1 MTDEREAAVRD
12 AIAAAREE
20 TVDEGGSD
28 DRKEGTFL
36 VTAAD
41 EASAVLKDV
50 DDGQVLT
57 LSSNPGVEVDDAVEG
72 VVAADPPMNVTYQL
86 VEIERRWSLS
96 IEVSDESPTRTS
108 VDVGDEQAVGELD
121 RRERAGHGEIH
132 VITVP
137 DGEGADAAREVA
149 EDREAT
155 LTRAARLGVNRV
167 EIRFG
172 DGVVSVRYV
181 P

>member
-1 MTDEREAAVRD
+1 MTDDRDAAVRE
-12 AIAAAREE
+12 AIEAAREE
-20 TVDEGGSD
+20 AATEGDD

-41 EASAVLKDV
+41 EESAVLKDV

-86 VEIERRWSLS
+86 VEIERRWPLS
-96 IEVSDESPTRTS
+96 IEVSDESPTKRSSDIGEEGT
-108 VDVGDEQAVGELD
+108 VGELD
-121 RRERAGHGEIH
+121 RRERAGHGEVH

-137 DGEGADAAREVA
+137 EGEGEDAAKEVA

-167 EIRFG
+167 EIRYSG
-172 DGVVSVRYV
+172 SVVAVRYV

>member
-1 MTDEREAAVRD
+1 MTDERDAAVRD

-20 TVDEGGSD
+20 ASAEGDD

-86 VEIERRWSLS
+86 VEIERRWPLT
-96 IEVSDESPTRTS
+96 IELGDESPTKRSTE
-108 VDVGDEQAVGELD
+108 VGADQAVGELD

-137 DGEGADAAREVA
+137 EGDAADAAREVA

-172 DGVVSVRYV
+172 DGVASVRYV